1 MQIPPSSMTG
11 ADALAPSD
19 YYDDSDPAAAQEAGV
34 PRLPDAADG
43 LAGELQAGVS
53 GLEQRFMSFTQMLS
67 RELSSLERQL
77 SGVLRS
83 LIGSARNSAPDQ
95 APVAKPQTKNP
106 SPNAAQTAAAPP
118 YDGIID
124 AAAQRNGLD
133 PALVG
138 AVIAQES
145 DYRADAVST
154 AGAMGLMQ
162 LMPDTAHELGVAD
175 PFDAAEN
182 VEGGARLLRSLLDR
196 YNGRLDLALAA
207 YNAGPAAV
215 DRFGGIPPYAETQ
228 RYVSAIM
235 SRYRAA
241 VLQSG

>member
-1 MQIPPSSMTG
+1 MQIPPSSMSGADPLTSADFFDEPDPTG
-11 ADALAPSD
+11 AP
-19 YYDDSDPAAAQEAGV
+19 DDGAQ
-34 PRLPDAADG
+34 RLPDAADG
-43 LAGELQAGVS
+43 LAGELQAGVA
-53 GLEQRFMSFTQMLS
+53 GLEQRFMAFTQMLG

-83 LIGSARNSAPDQ
+83 LIGSARSPASADAPAGDAQ
-95 APVAKPQTKNP
+95 AK
-106 SPNAAQTAAAPP
+106 NAATAGPPAAAKSP
-118 YDGIID
+118 YGSIID

-162 LMPDTAHELGVAD
+162 LMPDTAHDLGVAD

-215 DRFGGIPPYAETQ
+215 DRYGGIPPFAQTQ
-228 RYVSAIM
+228 GYVSSIM
-235 SRYRAA
+235 ARYRAA
-241 VLQSG
+241 VLHAG

>member
-1 MQIPPSSMTG
+1 MQIPPSSMSG

-19 YYDDSDPAAAQEAGV
+19 YYDDADPAQAQEAGV
-34 PRLPDAADG
+34 PQLPDAADG

-53 GLEQRFMSFTQMLS
+53 GLEQRFMSFTQMLG

-77 SGVLRS
+77 SSVLRS
-83 LIGSARNSAPDQ
+83 LIGSARSSASDRP
-95 APVAKPQTKNP
+95 PGAKPLPKNP
-106 SPNAAQTAAAPP
+106 SPSPASTAAAPA

-207 YNAGPAAV
+207 YNAGPAAI
-215 DRFGGIPPYAETQ
+215 DRYGGIPPFAETQ
-228 RYVSAIM
+228 RYVSAVM